1 MKKLHISAPAMEI
14 AGPLSGILSVMAM
27 NTENL
32 VSRPL
37 LSLPMADE
45 KVVTPKAKAERAK
58 VLALE
63 PDSPAARAGI
73 QLGDVITH
81 VNGQPV
87 LDIVDFAFLSAGE
100 RVTLDMLRSD
110 TELLH
115 FEIAK
120 GYDEDLG
127 IEFGDD
133 LFDRVH
139 ICKNKCVFCFLYQ
152 QPTGLRPSLYIKD
165 DDYRLSFLHG
175 NYLTLTNMGEA
186 EFQRVIDQK
195 LSPLFVS
202 VHATDPVVR
211 GRMLGRKG
219 PEPILPRLEMLADAK
234 IQVHG
239 QVVLCPGYNDGAQ
252 LEQTVREL
260 AALHP
265 EARETYGGVLSVAVV
280 PVGLTQFRDRL
291 AALTTCSPEFSR
303 SVVEAADGWRA
314 RFRKRLGTNF
324 VFLSDEFYLAAG
336 LEVPAARQYE
346 GFPQLEDGVGMVRL
360 FQDDVK
366 KVARRLPT
374 RLPAPRTATMVTGE
388 LAAPFL
394 NTLADTFNRVEN
406 LAVNVCAVHNNFFE
420 GNISIAGLLTGHDV
434 AQALHRMGDAVGE
447 RVVLPSIM
455 LRDPDRDIFLDDMT
469 LSEFEAAVGRE
480 VHVVERM
487 PSAAAKAILN

>member
-1 MKKLHISAPAMEI
+1 
-14 AGPLSGILSVMAM
+14 M

-32 VSRPL
+32 VSPKL

-63 PDSPAARAGI
+63 PDSPAAQAGV

-100 RVTLDMLRSD
+100 HVALDMLRSD

-115 FEIAK
+115 FEISK

-152 QPTGLRPSLYIKD
+152 QPKGLRPSLYIKD

-202 VHATDPVVR
+202 VHATDPEVR

-219 PEPILPRLEMLADAK
+219 PEPILPRLAMLADAK

-265 EARETYGGVLSVAVV
+265 EARGTYGGVLSVAVV

-303 SVVEAADGWRA
+303 SVVEASEAWRA
-314 RFRKRLGTNF
+314 RFRKQLGTNF

-366 KVARRLPT
+366 KVARRLPA
-374 RLPAPRTATMVTGE
+374 RLPQPRTATLVTGE

-394 NTLADTFNRVEN
+394 NNLADTFNQVEN
-406 LAVNVCAVHNNFFE
+406 LNVNVCAVHNTFFE

-434 AQALHRMGDAVGE
+434 AEALHKMGDDLGE

-469 LSEFEAAVGRE
+469 LSEFESKIGRE

>member
-1 MKKLHISAPAMEI
+1 
-14 AGPLSGILSVMAM
+14 M
-27 NTENL
+27 NTESY
-32 VSRPL
+32 VSQKI

-45 KVVTPKAKAERAK
+45 KVVTPKAKADRAK

-63 PDSPAARAGI
+63 PDSPAAAAGI
-73 QLGDVITH
+73 KLGDIITH

-100 RVTLDMLRSD
+100 QVSLNMLRGDIS
-110 TELLH
+110 LH

-152 QPTGLRPSLYIKD
+152 QPKGLRPSLYIKD

-202 VHATDPVVR
+202 VHATDPEVR
-211 GRMLGRKG
+211 GRMLGRKE
-219 PEPILPRLEMLADAK
+219 PEPILPRLQMLADAK

-239 QVVLCPGYNDGAQ
+239 QVVLCPGYNDGAV
-252 LEQTVREL
+252 LEETVRAL

-265 EARETYGGVLSVAVV
+265 EARGTYGGVLSVAVV

-303 SVVEAADGWRA
+303 SVVEASELWRTE
-314 RFRKRLGTNF
+314 FRKRLGTNF

-336 LEVPAARQYE
+336 MDVPSARQYE

-360 FQDDVK
+360 FQDDVV
-366 KVARRLPT
+366 KVARKLPARLPV
-374 RLPAPRTATMVTGE
+374 PRTATMVTGE

-394 NTLADTFNRVEN
+394 NTLAETFNRVEN
-406 LAVNVCAVHNNFFE
+406 LNVNVCAVHNTFFE

-434 AQALHRMGDAVGE
+434 AKALHNMGDALGE

-469 LSEFEAAVGRE
+469 LV
-480 VHVVERM
+480 
-487 PSAAAKAILN
+487 

>member
-1 MKKLHISAPAMEI
+1 
-14 AGPLSGILSVMAM
+14 M
-27 NTENL
+27 NTESY
-32 VSRPL
+32 VSEKLR
-37 LSLPMADE
+37 SLPMADE

-63 PDSPAARAGI
+63 PDSPAACAGVL
-73 QLGDVITH
+73 LGDVITH

-100 RVTLDMLRSD
+100 HVSLDMLRNG
-110 TELLH
+110 TEPLH

-152 QPTGLRPSLYIKD
+152 QPKGLRPSLYIKD

-202 VHATDPVVR
+202 VHATDPEVR

-234 IQVHG
+234 IQIHG
-239 QVVLCPGYNDGAQ
+239 QVVLCPGYNDGDL

-265 EARETYGGVLSVAVV
+265 EARGTYGGVLSVAVV

-291 AALTTCSPEFSR
+291 AALTTCSPTFSR
-303 SVVEAADGWRA
+303 SVVEAADSWRA
-314 RFRKRLGTNF
+314 GFRKPLGTNF

-336 LEVPAARQYE
+336 IEVPAARQYE

-360 FQDDVK
+360 FQDDVL
-366 KVARRLPT
+366 KVAKKLPARLPK
-374 RLPAPRTATMVTGE
+374 PRTATLVTGE

-394 NTLADTFNRVEN
+394 NVLAETLNRVEN
-406 LAVNVCAVHNNFFE
+406 LSVNVCAVHNTFFE
-420 GNISIAGLLTGHDV
+420 GNISIAGLLTGHDI
-434 AQALHRMGDAVGE
+434 AEALHKMGDSLGE

-469 LSEFEAAVGRE
+469 LAEFTATVGRE
-480 VHVVERM
+480 VHIVERM

>member
-1 MKKLHISAPAMEI
+1 
-14 AGPLSGILSVMAM
+14 M
-27 NTENL
+27 NTENS
-32 VSRPL
+32 VGRTL

-63 PDSPAARAGI
+63 PDSPAARAGV
-73 QLGDVITH
+73 QLGDIITH

-100 RVTLDMLRSD
+100 RVSLDMLRGD
-110 TELLH
+110 TEPLH
-115 FEIAK
+115 FEVSK

-152 QPTGLRPSLYIKD
+152 QPKGLRPSLYIKD

-202 VHATDPVVR
+202 VHATDPEVR

-219 PEPILPRLEMLADAK
+219 PEPILPRLEMLSDAK

-239 QVVLCPGYNDGAQ
+239 QVVLCPGYNDGDQ

-265 EARETYGGVLSVAVV
+265 DARGTYGGVLSVAVV

-303 SVVEAADGWRA
+303 SVVEEAEAWRA
-314 RFRKRLGTNF
+314 QFRKQIGTNF

-336 LEVPAARQYE
+336 MEVPAARQYE

-366 KVARRLPT
+366 KVARRLPS
-374 RLPAPRTATMVTGE
+374 RLPAPRTATLVTGE

-394 NTLADTFNRVEN
+394 NNLAETFNQVEN
-406 LAVNVCAVHNNFFE
+406 LNVNVCAVHNTFFE

-434 AQALHRMGDAVGE
+434 AEALRRMGDAVGE

-469 LSEFEAAVGRE
+469 LAEFQATVGRE

>member
-1 MKKLHISAPAMEI
+1 
-14 AGPLSGILSVMAM
+14 M
-27 NTENL
+27 NTENS
-32 VSRPL
+32 VGRNL

-58 VLALE
+58 VLTLE
-63 PDSPAARAGI
+63 PGSPADLAGV

-100 RVTLDMLRSD
+100 SVALDMLRGTD
-110 TELLH
+110 PLH

-120 GYDEDLG
+120 GYDDDLG

-152 QPTGLRPSLYIKD
+152 QPKGLRPSLYIKD

-202 VHATDPVVR
+202 VHATDPEVR

-239 QVVLCPGYNDGAQ
+239 QVVLCPGYNDGDQ

-265 EARETYGGVLSVAVV
+265 EARGTYGGVLSVAVV

-303 SVVEAADGWRA
+303 SVVEAAEAWRA
-314 RFRKRLGTNF
+314 QYRKQIGTNF

-336 LEVPAARQYE
+336 MEVPAARQYE

-366 KVARRLPT
+366 KVARRLPP
-374 RLPAPRTATMVTGE
+374 RLPAPRSATMVTGE

-394 NTLADTFNRVEN
+394 STLADTFNQVEN
-406 LAVNVCAVHNNFFE
+406 LNVNVCAVHNTFFE

-434 AQALHRMGDAVGE
+434 AEALHQMGDAVGE

-469 LSEFEAAVGRE
+469 LAEFEAKVGRE

>member
-1 MKKLHISAPAMEI
+1 
-14 AGPLSGILSVMAM
+14 M

-63 PDSPAARAGI
+63 PDSPAARAGV

-100 RVTLDMLRSD
+100 RVALDMLRND
-110 TELLH
+110 TEPLH
-115 FEIAK
+115 FEISK

-152 QPTGLRPSLYIKD
+152 QPKGLRPSLYIKD

-202 VHATDPVVR
+202 VHATDPEVR

-219 PEPILPRLEMLADAK
+219 PEPILPRLQMLTDAK

-260 AALHP
+260 AELHP
-265 EARETYGGVLSVAVV
+265 EARGTYGGVLSVAVV

-303 SVVEAADGWRA
+303 SVVEASEAWRA
-314 RFRKRLGTNF
+314 RFRKQLDTNF

-366 KVARRLPT
+366 KVARKLPVRLPE
-374 RLPAPRTATMVTGE
+374 PRTATLVTGE

-394 NTLADTFNRVEN
+394 NNLADTFNQVEN
-406 LAVNVCAVHNNFFE
+406 LNVNVCAVHNKFFE
-420 GNISIAGLLTGHDV
+420 GNISIAGLLTGRDV
-434 AQALHRMGDAVGE
+434 AQALHKMGDAVGE

>member
-1 MKKLHISAPAMEI
+1 
-14 AGPLSGILSVMAM
+14 MAM
-27 NTENL
+27 NTESY
-32 VSRPL
+32 VSEKLR
-37 LSLPMADE
+37 SLPMADE

-63 PDSPAARAGI
+63 PDSPAAHAGV

-81 VNGQPV
+81 VNSQPV

-100 RVTLDMLRSD
+100 HVSLDMLRND
-110 TELLH
+110 TVLMH

-152 QPTGLRPSLYIKD
+152 QPKGLRPSLYIKD

-195 LSPLFVS
+195 LSPLFIS
-202 VHATDPVVR
+202 VHATDPEVR

-219 PEPILPRLEMLADAK
+219 PEPVLPRLQMLADAK

-239 QVVLCPGYNDGAQ
+239 QVVLCPGYNDGDQ
-252 LEQTVREL
+252 LEQTVRDL

-265 EARETYGGVLSVAVV
+265 EARGTYGGVLSVAVV

-314 RFRKRLGTNF
+314 SFRKRIGTNF

-360 FQDDVK
+360 FQDDVL
-366 KVARRLPT
+366 KVAKKLPARLPT
-374 RLPAPRTATMVTGE
+374 PRTATLVTGE

-394 NTLADTFNRVEN
+394 NNLADTFNRVEN
-406 LAVNVCAVHNNFFE
+406 LNVNVCAVHNTFFE
-420 GNISIAGLLTGHDV
+420 GNISIAGLLTGRDI
-434 AQALHRMGDAVGE
+434 AEALHNMGDRLGE

-469 LSEFEAAVGRE
+469 LSEFTAAVGRE
-480 VHVVERM
+480 VHIVERM
-487 PSAAAKAILN
+487 PSAAARAILN

>member
-1 MKKLHISAPAMEI
+1 
-14 AGPLSGILSVMAM
+14 M
-27 NTENL
+27 NTEN
-32 VSRPL
+32 SIRRNTRA
-37 LSLPMADE
+37 LPMADE
-45 KVVTPKAKAERAK
+45 NVVTRRAKAERAR
-58 VLALE
+58 VLTLD
-63 PDSPAARAGI
+63 PDMAAAQAGV
-73 QLGDVITH
+73 QAGDVVTH

-100 RVTLDMLRSD
+100 HVSLEVEREGVGP
-110 TELLH
+110 LH

-120 GYDEDLG
+120 DYDEDLG

-152 QPTGLRPSLYIKD
+152 QPKGLRPSLYIKD

-175 NYLTLTNMGEA
+175 NYLTLTNMGED

-202 VHATDPVVR
+202 VHATDPEVR
-211 GRMLGRKG
+211 GRMLGRKA

-234 IQVHG
+234 IQIHG
-239 QVVLCPGYNDGAQ
+239 QVVLCPGYNDGPV
-252 LEQTVREL
+252 LEQTVRAL

-265 EARETYGGVLSVAVV
+265 EARGTYGGVLSVAVV

-291 AALTTCSPEFSR
+291 AALTTCTPAFAR
-303 SVVEAADGWRA
+303 ALVEEAEGWRKE
-314 RFRKRLGTNF
+314 FRKTLGTNF
-324 VFLSDEFYLAAG
+324 VFLSDELYLSAG
-336 LEVPAARQYE
+336 LPVPPARQYE
-346 GFPQLEDGVGMVRL
+346 GFPQLEDGVGLVRL
-360 FQDDVK
+360 FQDDAQ

-374 RLPAPRTATMVTGE
+374 RLASPRSATLVTGE

-394 NTLADTFNRVEN
+394 TDLAETFNRVEN
-406 LAVNVCAVHNNFFE
+406 LHVNVCAVHNTFFE
-420 GNISIAGLLTGHDV
+420 GNISVAGLLTGRDI
-434 AQALHRMGDAVGE
+434 AAALSQMGGSVGQ

-455 LRDPDRDIFLDDMT
+455 LRDPDRDVFLDDMT
-469 LSEFEAAVGRE
+469 LAEFAQAVGRE
-480 VHVVERM
+480 VCIVERM

>member
-1 MKKLHISAPAMEI
+1 
-14 AGPLSGILSVMAM
+14 
-27 NTENL
+27 
-32 VSRPL
+32 
-37 LSLPMADE
+37 MADE

-63 PDSPAARAGI
+63 PDSPAAHAGV

-100 RVTLDMLRSD
+100 NVSLDMLRND
-110 TELLH
+110 TVLMH

-152 QPTGLRPSLYIKD
+152 QPKGLRSSLYIKD

-202 VHATDPVVR
+202 VHATDPEVR

-219 PEPILPRLEMLADAK
+219 PEPVLPRLQMLADAK

-239 QVVLCPGYNDGAQ
+239 QVVLCPGYNDGDQ
-252 LEQTVREL
+252 LEQTVRDL

-265 EARETYGGVLSVAVV
+265 EARGTYGGVLSVAVV

-314 RFRKRLGTNF
+314 SFRGRIGTNF

-360 FQDDVK
+360 FQDDVL
-366 KVARRLPT
+366 KVAKKLPARLPT
-374 RLPAPRTATMVTGE
+374 PRTATLVTGE

-394 NTLADTFNRVEN
+394 NNFADTLNRVEN
-406 LAVNVCAVHNNFFE
+406 LSVNVCAVHNTFFE
-420 GNISIAGLLTGHDV
+420 GNISIAGLLTGRDI
-434 AQALHRMGDAVGE
+434 AEALHKMGDSLGE

-469 LSEFEAAVGRE
+469 LSEFTATVGRE
-480 VHVVERM
+480 VHIVERM
-487 PSAAAKAILN
+487 PSAAARAILN

>member
-1 MKKLHISAPAMEI
+1 
-14 AGPLSGILSVMAM
+14 
-27 NTENL
+27 
-32 VSRPL
+32 
-37 LSLPMADE
+37 MADE

-63 PDSPAARAGI
+63 PDSPAHLAGV

-81 VNGQPV
+81 VNSQPV

-100 RVTLDMLRSD
+100 HVSLDMLRGG

-152 QPTGLRPSLYIKD
+152 QPKGLRPSLYIKD

-202 VHATDPVVR
+202 VHATDPEVR

-219 PEPILPRLEMLADAK
+219 PEPILPRLQMLADAK

-239 QVVLCPGYNDGAQ
+239 QVVLCPGYNDGDQ

-265 EARETYGGVLSVAVV
+265 DARGTYGGVLSVAIV

-303 SVVEAADGWRA
+303 SVVEAVDVWRA
-314 RFRKRLGTNF
+314 RFRKQLGTNF

-366 KVARRLPT
+366 KMAK
-374 RLPAPRTATMVTGE
+374 RLPARLPKPRTVTLVTGE

-394 NTLADTFNRVEN
+394 NNLADTFNQVEN
-406 LAVNVCAVHNNFFE
+406 LSVNVCAVHNTFFE
-420 GNISIAGLLTGHDV
+420 GNISIAGLLTGHDI
-434 AQALHRMGDAVGE
+434 AEALHKMGDSLGE
-447 RVVLPSIM
+447 RVILPSIM

-469 LSEFEAAVGRE
+469 LAEFTATVGRE
-480 VHVVERM
+480 VHIVERM